1 MTNWLVSPVFWLIIA
16 VLVFFMLWRDRAAA
30 KRIAGW
36 MNRVCAGLQKASAGI
51 NACPGMVFHKS
62 ISAVVFI
69 FQPVGDEDRFRLRS
83 CSGWVEYQ
91 ARFHESRMYEFVLD
105 GPLTAGGAEVL
116 LMDEEKREILK
127 LNRHQP
133 AGRAELD
140 GKKAYY
146 LHWEFGEA
154 SGSCGL
160 RW

>member
-1 MTNWLVSPVFWLIIA
+1 MSGKEEPRFEAIEMLISQQI
-16 VLVFFMLWRDRAAA
+16 VRAE
-30 KRIAGW
+30 
-36 MNRVCAGLQKASAGI
+36 L
-51 NACPGMVFHKS
+51 PEHLE
-62 ISAVVFI
+62 IS
-69 FQPVGDEDRFRLRS
+69 D
-83 CSGWVEYQ
+83 
-91 ARFHESRMYEFVLD
+91 
-105 GPLTAGGAEVL
+105 L